1 MSEMLLRQVPMGT
14 FVPLLSQML
23 PAGCRF
29 FVCTS
34 RGEPLWASHG
44 AATPAERSIL
54 STALLGDG
62 NDNANIL
69 QSRRVTG
76 FGTLIW
82 QGLGTGGIGFPGY
95 LVAAVP
101 DNITPPP
108 IAHLSITFNAVCAF
122 IREIYRT
129 HLEVEAMRPR
139 LVVVQPAPSGPAT
152 QAVDTHTTASLPS
165 EIHRNQI
172 AKLNHDL
179 RSPLNAILGYA
190 ALLTEEMRKAELIQH
205 VNDLDK
211 IQQAANKLLILIN
224 RIIETTHIPDV
235 KVMPAVEPCLIMQLL
250 ADVSFSTQPLL
261 ERRSTKLN
269 LELGKELTEVHTET
283 GTLRSMLIDLVAA
296 LNAQTEH
303 NVITVDVNESDPNSV
318 AFEISSA
325 KEIPHFSLP
334 ASLAEGAKR
343 IHAEI
348 LTRRETQH
356 FTWVLRIP
364 RVLTTLND

>member
-108 IAHLSITFNAVCAF
+108 IPHLWITFNAVCAF

-129 HLEVEAMRPR
+129 HLEVEAMKPS
-139 LVVVQPAPSGPAT
+139 LVVAQPAPGAP
-152 QAVDTHTTASLPS
+152 TTAALDTRAAAPLPS
-165 EIHRNQI
+165 DIHRNQI

-179 RSPLNAILGYA
+179 RSPLNAILGYT

-224 RIIETTHIPDV
+224 RIIETSDIPDV
-235 KVMPAVEPCLIMQLL
+235 RVKPTVEPCLIMQLL

-269 LELGKELTEVHTET
+269 LDLGKELTEVLTET

-303 NVITVDVNESDPNSV
+303 NVITVDVNESDPNFV
-318 AFEISSA
+318 VFELSSA
-325 KEIPHFSLP
+325 KEVPHFSLP

-343 IHAEI
+343 INAEI
-348 LTRRETQH
+348 LTRREAQR

-364 RVLTTLND
+364 RVLTMLND

>member
-1 MSEMLLRQVPMGT
+1 MSETLLRQVPMGT

-29 FVCTS
+29 FACTS

-54 STALLGDG
+54 TTALLGDG
-62 NDNANIL
+62 NDNANVL

-82 QGLGTGGIGFPGY
+82 QGLGTGGLGFPGY
-95 LVAAVP
+95 LVVTVP
-101 DNITPPP
+101 DNVTPPP
-108 IAHLSITFNAVCAF
+108 TPHLSITFNAVCAF

-129 HLEVEAMRPR
+129 HLEVEAMQRN
-139 LVVVQPAPSGPAT
+139 LVIAQPEPVTPT
-152 QAVDTHTTASLPS
+152 VQAVDAGAPAPVSS
-165 EIHRNQI
+165 EIHRHQI

-190 ALLTEEMRKAELIQH
+190 ALLTEEMRKAELNQH
-205 VNDLDK
+205 VADLDK
-211 IQQAANKLLILIN
+211 IQQAANRLLTLIN
-224 RIIETTHIPDV
+224 RIIETTQTPDV
-235 KVMPAVEPCLIMQLL
+235 KFKPVIEPCLIMQLL
-250 ADVSFSTQPLL
+250 ADVSFSAQPLL

-269 LELGKELTEVHTET
+269 LELGKELTEVHTEA

-303 NVITVDVNESDPNSV
+303 NVITVGVNESDPNFV
-318 AFEISSA
+318 AFELSSG
-325 KEIPHFSLP
+325 KDVPHFSLP

-343 IHAEI
+343 IGAEI
-348 LTRRETQH
+348 LTRRESQR
-356 FTWVLRIP
+356 FMWVVRIP
-364 RVLTTLND
+364 RVLTILND